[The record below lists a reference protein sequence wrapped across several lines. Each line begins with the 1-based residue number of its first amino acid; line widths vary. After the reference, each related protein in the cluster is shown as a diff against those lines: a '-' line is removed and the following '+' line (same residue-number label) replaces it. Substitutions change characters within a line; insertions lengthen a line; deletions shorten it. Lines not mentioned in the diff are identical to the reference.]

1 MYINR
6 KISSLIIEIAR
17 QYPII
22 FLTGARQVGK
32 TTLLNTLFS
41 NYTYLS
47 FDLPSVAEQAETNPE
62 LFFSR
67 YPAHA
72 IFDEI
77 QYVPSIFRYLK
88 YETDK
93 DPRKGRFIITGSQN
107 FLLMKNITESL
118 AGRCAILHL
127 YPLSF
132 SEIKATLIDSEA
144 MSLDY
149 IIKGGYPKLWAE
161 QHINTEIFF
170 SSYLATYIERDV
182 RNILNI
188 EKIREFERFFRALA
202 VRSAQL
208 LSYSD
213 LARDVGVA
221 VSTIKDWVNVL
232 WASNQIFFLEPYY
245 RNIGKRLI
253 KSPKVYLCDTGLL
266 CFMLNIKTVDDL
278 LKSPLL
284 GQIWETYV
292 INQIIVHYSFRGIRP
307 EIYFWRTRD
316 GSEIDI
322 ILDKGGKI
330 SAFEIKFSEFI
341 QPGDAASLNHFIHQT
356 GRENIAHAG
365 IISRTSHTYVL
376 GETIQVLDLQSA
388 IDLICCQ

>member
-1 MYINR
+1 MFINR
-6 KISSLIIEIAR
+6 KISSLIYEILN

-32 TTLLNTLFS
+32 TTLLTTLLPD
-41 NYTYLS
+41 YTYLS

-67 YPAHA
+67 YPSHV

-88 YETDK
+88 HETDK
-93 DPRKGRFIITGSQN
+93 NPQKGRFIITGSQN

-127 YPLSF
+127 YPLSY
-132 SEIKATLIDSEA
+132 SEIKEIHRDSETS
-144 MSLDY
+144 SLDC
-149 IIKGGYPKLWAE
+149 IIKGGYPRLWAE
-161 QHINTEIFF
+161 RQTNIEIFF
-170 SSYLATYIERDV
+170 SSYMATYIERDV

-188 EKIREFERFFRALA
+188 EKVREFERFFRALA

-213 LARDVGVA
+213 IARDVGVA
-221 VSTIKDWVNVL
+221 VSTIKDWMNVL

-245 RNIGKRLI
+245 RNLGKRLV

-266 CFMLNIKTVDDL
+266 CFMLNIKSGDDL
-278 LKSPLL
+278 LRSPLL
-284 GQIWETYV
+284 GQVWETYI
-292 INQIIVHYSFRGIRP
+292 INQIVAQYSFKGKRP

-316 GSEIDI
+316 GSEID
-322 ILDKGGKI
+322 LLADRAGKML
-330 SAFEIKFSEFI
+330 AFEIKFSEFI
-341 QPGDAASLNHFIHQT
+341 QPRDTLSLKHFIKQI
-356 GRENIAHAG
+356 GRGNIEHAG
-365 IISRTSHTYVL
+365 VISRTSHNYIL
-376 GETIQVLDLQSA
+376 DEGIQVLDLQSA
-388 IDLICCQ
+388 IDLI